1 MKLKNIYKKFE
12 KNKEKTRKI
21 YKRIRK
27 NENYKMVE
35 TR

>member
-12 KNKEKTRKI
+12 KNKEKTRKT